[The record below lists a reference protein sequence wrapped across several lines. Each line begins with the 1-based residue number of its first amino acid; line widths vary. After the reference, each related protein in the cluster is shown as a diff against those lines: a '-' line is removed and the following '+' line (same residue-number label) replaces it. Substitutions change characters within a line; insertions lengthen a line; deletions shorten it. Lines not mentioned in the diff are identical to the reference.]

1 MRPGERLTDEEL
13 ASAATEGSEAHFNLL
28 VDRHAQLVYRLALG
42 ITGSTQDAED
52 VVQETFLRVLQNL
65 DRFSPAKASFRTWLL
80 TIARN
85 QSINAYSSLKRRAS
99 RFFSRSRSE
108 EQDHY
113 ADDNSSDP
121 VQQDAETMLLQKQEY
136 FLVEQASKDLPE
148 RQRTSLHLKAVE
160 NLRYAEIAQIMNTS
174 ESSVESLIFRA
185 RQTLL
190 EKLRE

>member
-1 MRPGERLTDEEL
+1 M
-13 ASAATEGSEAHFNLL
+13 
-28 VDRHAQLVYRLALG
+28 
-42 ITGSTQDAED
+42 
-52 VVQETFLRVLQNL
+52 VQETFLRVLQNL

-85 QSINAYSSLKRRAS
+85 QSINSYSSLKRRAS

-136 FLVEQASKDLPE
+136 FLVEQALKDLPE

-160 NLRYAEIAQIMNTS
+160 NLRYAEIEQIMNTS

>member
-136 FLVEQASKDLPE
+136 FLVEQALKDLPE

>member
-113 ADDNSSDP
+113 ADDNNSDP

-136 FLVEQASKDLPE
+136 FLVEQALKDLPE